1 MKFLW
6 YKLSYL
12 VLLFVSE
19 LTCNVFPRLVY
30 IIYTYRRIGS
40 DATKREKL
48 DFLAWHANIVWGKPD
63 VVRCCILCSAFDP
76 YIGRLTSFFLRI
88 GIVCCVGRYF
98 PASEASL
105 SQTTTS
111 QTIMNHVRNCRRCPI
126 EVRESLEV
134 MKRSRMGPD
143 GKKADK
149 PKHGGRKVF
158 FHRLWCRIQ
167 NLPFEESKDE
177 ERESKKNKKKNSVSK
192 KKKSKVSA
200 DHNSDGESDDED
212 DDDNDFSQKST
223 GDTSEE
229 DTDSGDESENSD
241 DESVGSS
248 NEKTPRKAGAA
259 VSSSTGT
266 KPVKKPY
273 SSPWHSG
280 CVRIS
285 KTDDPHW
292 LTEMECFAR
301 SDLVEVF
308 SYKEDE
314 SLEGYAGRR
323 EPSDGQVG
331 VRCVFCKSLDPSD
344 RSNGC
349 IAFPETLSSIHSK
362 IADMVRLH
370 FPSCPTLPDGAI
382 QTFKALR
389 GFDAKIANDDSL
401 QYWVDSARDIGLS
414 NLSPAGPKTPG
425 AWGITFRREPLQP
438 SPADELDLEQS
449 ASNGNI
455 PEAAY
460 SKNSLVRLE
469 DRGFCTDQVMLLL
482 RQVRPCRFQ
491 ANDRR
496 AGPGSRGR
504 DRSMGFPGLCCL
516 HCQGKNTL
524 GRYFPV
530 SAKNLTDSTT
540 NSLHSHISSCSYCP
554 EPIKASLAYLGH
566 RSILQKAELS
576 GSWKKAFFK
585 KVWDRLHT
593 ERGWKS
599 MDDDQVPMDIESN
612 VDDVKTETTAADETA
627 EVEDDDEEDKDE
639 GEGDE
644 EDVGSD
650 SDNEEEFDEQMN
662 ILIKA
667 AAVWLTEQDNAELKA
682 GARAKKTLPAIS
694 LGRAAAL
701 PTAKRRR
708 VHF

>member
-1 MKFLW
+1 
-6 YKLSYL
+6 
-12 VLLFVSE
+12 
-19 LTCNVFPRLVY
+19 
-30 IIYTYRRIGS
+30 
-40 DATKREKL
+40 
-48 DFLAWHANIVWGKPD
+48 
-63 VVRCCILCSAFDP
+63 
-76 YIGRLTSFFLRI
+76 
-88 GIVCCVGRYF
+88 
-98 PASEASL
+98 
-105 SQTTTS
+105 
-111 QTIMNHVRNCRRCPI
+111 MNHVRNCRRCPT
-126 EVRESLEV
+126 EVRESLEI
-134 MKRSRMGPD
+134 MKRNRMGPD
-143 GKKADK
+143 GKRTDK

-167 NLPFEESKDE
+167 NLPFEESKVDE
-177 ERESKKNKKKNSVSK
+177 NESKKSKKKNSNAR
-192 KKKSKVSA
+192 KKKSKNTEHDSEGDSE
-200 DHNSDGESDDED
+200 DH
-212 DDDNDFSQKST
+212 DDDNEMSHKST
-223 GDTSEE
+223 GDTSDEASDAE
-229 DTDSGDESENSD
+229 DQSEDSGDESVGS
-241 DESVGSS
+241 ESV
-248 NEKTPRKAGAA
+248 NPRKTVVSA
-259 VSSSTGT
+259 SSSSVS
-266 KPVKKPY
+266 KLVKRPHA
-273 SSPWHSG
+273 SPWYNG
-280 CVRIS
+280 CVRLT

-308 SYKEDE
+308 SYKEGD
-314 SLEGYAGRR
+314 SLEGYSGRR

-331 VRCVFCKSLDPSD
+331 IRCVFCKSLDPSD

-349 IAFPETLSSIHSK
+349 IAFPETLSSVHTK
-362 IADMVRLH
+362 IADMIRLH

-382 QTFKALR
+382 QTFKAYR
-389 GFDAKIANDDSL
+389 GFDAKTANDDSL

-414 NLSPAGPKTPG
+414 NLSPAGPQAPG
-425 AWGITFRREPLQP
+425 AWGITFRRDPLQP

-455 PEAAY
+455 PESAY

-504 DRSMGFPGLCCL
+504 DRAMGFPGLCCM

-530 SAKNLTDSTT
+530 SSKNLTDSTT
-540 NSLHSHISSCSYCP
+540 NSLHAHVSSCGYTP
-554 EPIKASLAYLGH
+554 EKIKASLAYLGH

-599 MDDDQVPMDIESN
+599 MDDDQLPLDSERTEKGNDEEADVPI
-612 VDDVKTETTAADETA
+612 VDEHA
-627 EVEDDDEEDKDE
+627 EVEVDEEDKDAD
-639 GEGDE
+639 EGD
-644 EDVGSD
+644 DDAGSE
-650 SDNEEEFDEQMN
+650 SDNEEEVLDDQMN

-667 AAVWLTEQDNAELKA
+667 AAIWLTEQDNAELKA
-682 GARAKKTLPAIS
+682 GSRAKKLLPAMS
-694 LGRAAAL
+694 LPL
-701 PTAKRRR
+701 PKRRR